1 MALDG
6 LRLILYCRNI
16 DLRAHFE
23 VAPHIY
29 PICVRPHVFHNL
41 NVIEV
46 DRILLKAMPSFGIVN
61 S

>member
-1 MALDG
+1 MAPDG

-41 NVIEV
+41 KVI
-46 DRILLKAMPSFGIVN
+46 
-61 S
+61 